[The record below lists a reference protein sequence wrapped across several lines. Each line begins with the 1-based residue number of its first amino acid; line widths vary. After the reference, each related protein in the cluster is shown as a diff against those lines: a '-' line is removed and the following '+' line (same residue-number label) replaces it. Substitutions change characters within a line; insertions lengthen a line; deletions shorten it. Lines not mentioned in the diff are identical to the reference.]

1 MRRPLRGP
9 TALPRR
15 SASSGS
21 TGVRSGVGTPG
32 TSVAVERRTVSLWAV
47 DESPVRRDPRRSAKD
62 PAGDALAA
70 ITSSYRHG
78 RDGIIAGDSPPPARP
93 LDQASPADASP
104 PTFFPTVP
112 VAFLPKPAEVP
123 GALAVDGGR
132 EVPTFWS
139 RLVRTRRGRH
149 APKS

>member
-1 MRRPLRGP
+1 MSL
-9 TALPRR
+9 
-15 SASSGS
+15 
-21 TGVRSGVGTPG
+21 
-32 TSVAVERRTVSLWAV
+32 AVERRTVSLWAV
-47 DESPVRRDPRRSAKD
+47 DESPLRSGPRRPAKA

-78 RDGIIAGDSPPPARP
+78 RDGIIAGDSPRPARP
-93 LDQASPADASP
+93 LHQAPPADASP

-123 GALAVDGGR
+123 GALSVDGGR

-149 APKS
+149 APKP